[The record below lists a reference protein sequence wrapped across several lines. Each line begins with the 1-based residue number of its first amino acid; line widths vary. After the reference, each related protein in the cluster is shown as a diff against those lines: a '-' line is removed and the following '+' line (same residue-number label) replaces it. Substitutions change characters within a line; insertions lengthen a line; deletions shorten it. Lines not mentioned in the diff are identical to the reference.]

1 MRIRDFFPIFKDEGE
16 IIASW
21 GEAKLVRRV
30 DGRLELKGGSRDD
43 RVAARD
49 GCPCIAMRQ
58 WREIFDTRLLRLPSS
73 DQRGK

>member
-1 MRIRDFFPIFKDEGE
+1 MRIRDFFPLFKDEGE

-21 GEAKLVRRV
+21 GEAKLVRRA
-30 DGRLELKGGSRDD
+30 DGRLELEGAHETTAWRPGN
-43 RVAARD
+43 
-49 GCPCIAMRQ
+49 GCRCFAMRR